1 MQITDFSCVL
11 LVFEV
16 SVDEANSEEECLVV
30 TFEVGKYL
38 DHPVDH
44 SGTQGW
50 RNFVSHEGIV
60 TQKLD
65 FEFPCVVKYRLAI
78 ISVYIDVLTLNFG
91 GLFSWKVR
99 TGVWAGKI
107 W

>member
-1 MQITDFSCVL
+1 MQITYLSCVL
-11 LVFEV
+11 LILEV
-16 SVDEANSEEECLVV
+16 SVDEAHSEEEGLVV

-44 SGTQGW
+44 SGTQCW
-50 RNFVSHEGIV
+50 RDFVSHEGIV
-60 TQKLD
+60 SQELD
-65 FEFPCVVKYRLAI
+65 FQLSCVVKYWLTI
-78 ISVYIDVLTLNFG
+78 VCVYIDVLTLNFC